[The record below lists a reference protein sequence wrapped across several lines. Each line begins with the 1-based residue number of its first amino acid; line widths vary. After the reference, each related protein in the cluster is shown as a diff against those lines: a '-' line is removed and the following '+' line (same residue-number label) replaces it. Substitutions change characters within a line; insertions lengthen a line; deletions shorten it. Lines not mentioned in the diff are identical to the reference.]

1 VKEKFIKIAKIV
13 GIIICLVALVLLLL
27 VAMVKDENKI
37 CKDVV
42 VKMDVESGYNFID
55 EKDVRELLSA
65 KYANQLV
72 GQKFKA
78 IKMSGI
84 EQELKKNG
92 YIASVELFSTISG
105 KLMIQI
111 QQKKPM
117 VRIINNNGVSFY
129 LGENADTIPLSSKF
143 TPRVLVAFG
152 NIQNKNCSDIKIL
165 TDFINK
171 DEFWNAC
178 VEEVYVD
185 SNSDYQIYTKLGKQN
200 VVIGKID
207 DELAEKFRKLKILY
221 AEGLPNVGWNKY
233 KTINLKYKGQIVCTK
248 I

>member
-1 VKEKFIKIAKIV
+1 MKEKLIKIAKVV
-13 GIIICLVALVLLLL
+13 GIIICLFALVFLLV
-27 VAMVKDENKI
+27 VAMVKDDNKI

-55 EKDVRELLSA
+55 EKDVRELLRA

-84 EQELKKNG
+84 EHELKKNG

-111 QQKKPM
+111 EQKKPM

-129 LGENADTIPLSSKF
+129 LSENADTIPLSSKF

-152 NIQNKNCSDIKIL
+152 NIQNKNCTDIKIL

>member
-1 VKEKFIKIAKIV
+1 MKQKLIKIAKVI
-13 GIIICLVALVLLLL
+13 GIIFCALALVLLLVL
-27 VAMVKDENKI
+27 AMVKDENKI

-42 VKMDVESGYNFID
+42 IKMDVESVNNFID
-55 EKDVRELLSA
+55 EKDIRELLSA
-65 KYANQLV
+65 KFANQLI
-72 GQKFKA
+72 GQKFKT
-78 IKMSGI
+78 IKMNGI
-84 EQELKKNG
+84 EHELKKNG
-92 YIASVELFSTISG
+92 YIASVELFSTITG
-105 KLMIQI
+105 KLMIHVE
-111 QQKKPM
+111 QKKPLI
-117 VRIINNNGVSFY
+117 RIINNDGVSFY
-129 LGENADTIPLSSKF
+129 LGENADTIPLSTKF

-152 NIQNKNCSDIKIL
+152 NIKNKNCADLKIL

-207 DELAEKFRKLKILY
+207 DELAEKFRKLKIIY

>member
-1 VKEKFIKIAKIV
+1 VKEKLIKIAKIT
-13 GIIICLVALVLLLL
+13 GIVVSVIALLCLLVL
-27 VAMVKDENKI
+27 AFVKDENKI

-42 VKMDVESGYNFID
+42 VTMDVESGNNFID
-55 EKDVRELLSA
+55 EIDVRELLSA
-65 KYANQLV
+65 KFANQLV

-78 IKMSGI
+78 IKMNSI
-84 EQELKKNG
+84 EHELKKNG
-92 YIASVELFSTISG
+92 YIASVELFSTITG
-105 KLMIQI
+105 KLMIHI
-111 QQKKPM
+111 EQKKPL

-129 LGENADTIPLSSKF
+129 LGENADTIPLSAKF

-152 NIQNKNCSDIKIL
+152 NIKNKNCTDLKIL